1 MPLAYWTASEK
12 NDLKTTT
19 AGIQIGVASLY
30 FALFTS
36 LISSP
41 RREGEGYF
49 LSLHPTGWAQHF
61 SVTAKGIAVECPML
75 RAPCALQRD
84 LFRAEKPIAL
94 SPFCFPRAGFS
105 VSKQVLS
112 LSFAFP

>member
-75 RAPCALQRD
+75 EHLVLYRETFSGQR
-84 LFRAEKPIAL
+84 
-94 SPFCFPRAGFS
+94 SP
-105 VSKQVLS
+105 
-112 LSFAFP
+112 